1 MVRILIFVLMITGII
16 FYPVYSV
23 YGNKTAKQADV
34 KKIEIPD
41 VEITEGRFRMY
52 AKTLEKTGKFKF
64 LNIYYKKE
72 YYIMWD
78 ITVRDLLSSERYR
91 AEKNILKND
100 DIIGYNV
107 FYRNNDFELITSK
120 AVYKKNKKILK
131 GEKFKLTAN
140 NFKGEGKFFIID
152 KNKNLSAS
160 NIKYYLKVDK

>member
-1 MVRILIFVLMITGII
+1 MVKILIFVLMIIGII

-23 YGNKTAKQADV
+23 YGNKTAKHADI
-34 KKIEIPD
+34 KKINIPD
-41 VEITEGRFRMY
+41 VEIIDGKFRMY
-52 AKTLEKTGKFKF
+52 AKVLEKTGKFKF
-64 LNIYYKKE
+64 LIYYKKNF
-72 YYIMWD
+72 YIIKD
-78 ITVRDLLSSERYR
+78 TYVRDLLSGERYR

-120 AVYKKNKKILK
+120 AVYNKNKKILK

-140 NFKGEGKFFIID
+140 NFKGEGKFFIVD